1 MKRVFRNAE
10 GDLRLIWIVL
20 IGIAAYYA
28 INLLLARLYM
38 LGLTA
43 VMDMDSMT
51 ATKVA
56 LSDLLLQLP
65 IAALTVIAFAILHR
79 KLLREPLWIQ
89 PRRLL
94 IACGATLA
102 GIVGAI
108 MLLTAM
114 GKLRIVPVSDG
125 WAADYG
131 EYVLTTVIYAIITI
145 SAAMAAAIFRYCFVC
160 GSVLERLD
168 RKLALLICLLLF
180 GLLAVFGSGGGILV
194 KLNGVLFVALLLL
207 ALDIGGAGACL
218 GVLLGQSLGLSFLFG
233 SQNSAYVLMRIVP
246 TSMEATI
253 APAVVDPLT
262 GGSEGAW
269 GSLWLICVR
278 LLLIAIALLCS
289 KGVRDRLRGLG
300 KKIASEGME

>member
-1 MKRVFRNAE
+1 M
-10 GDLRLIWIVL
+10 
-20 IGIAAYYA
+20 
-28 INLLLARLYM
+28 LLA
-38 LGLTA
+38 A
-43 VMDMDSMT
+43 MD
-51 ATKVA
+51 K
-56 LSDLLLQLP
+56 
-65 IAALTVIAFAILHR
+65 I
-79 KLLREPLWIQ
+79 
-89 PRRLL
+89 
-94 IACGATLA
+94 
-102 GIVGAI
+102 
-108 MLLTAM
+108 
-114 GKLRIVPVSDG
+114 RIVPVSDG

-131 EYVLTTVIYAIITI
+131 EYVLITVIYAIITI

-160 GSVLERLD
+160 GSILKRLD

-194 KLNGVLFVALLLL
+194 KLNGVLFVALLVL

-218 GVLLGQSLGLSFLFG
+218 GVLLGQSLGLSLLIG
-233 SQNSAYVLMRIVP
+233 SHNSAYVLMRIVP
-246 TSMEATI
+246 TSLEATI
-253 APAVVDPLT
+253 APTVADPLT